1 MEARSKLRSGRVDT
15 EEAQRRRALLLETS
29 YAEFLQHGFTG
40 ANLDRI
46 ASRCGI
52 SKMTIYRQIG
62 DKEALFNLT
71 LSDSVVQ
78 ITSSYQKIIEEGG
91 SPQETIRNI
100 AQIGRETSSGEAMEM
115 LRLGIAE
122 ARRFPGLPTRML
134 ERVEEVMQPLALY
147 LQNILPGSISYE
159 HAMRHAKLFM
169 TMTTGGFLKLL
180 GSPEADTFEWAD
192 DAASLFLAGAGI
204 ASAPAS

>member
-1 MEARSKLRSGRVDT
+1 MEARSKLRSGRIDA
-15 EEAQRRRALLLETS
+15 EEAQRRRTLLLKTS
-29 YAEFLQHGFTG
+29 YAEFLQHGFSG

-46 ASRCGI
+46 SSQCGI

-62 DKEALFNLT
+62 DKEALFKLA
-71 LSDSVVQ
+71 LSESAALVA
-78 ITSSYQKIIEEGG
+78 SSYQKIIEVGG
-91 SPQETIRNI
+91 SPDQTIRKI

-122 ARRFPGLPTRML
+122 ARRFPGLPTMML

-147 LQNILPGSISYE
+147 FQHVAPFPISSAK
-159 HAMRHAKLFM
+159 AMRQAKLFM
-169 TMTTGGFLKLL
+169 TMTTGGLLKLL

-192 DAASLFLAGAGI
+192 DAAGLFLASIGI
-204 ASAPAS
+204 ASAPSS